1 MQLENINKQRYRKH
15 LNIVIVA
22 GIIALASLSL
32 AISQS
37 AIYLFTDREGTHF
50 WLNVAGVAIALLLI
64 GSVLNRYKS
73 HDFMTEVYYVWRL
86 KQQINYIHRKNQKI
100 NQAVEQDDVNA
111 ILIMVFY
118 YKACRQLY
126 ELDDNTIT
134 LSSLTQKSNE
144 LERIIE
150 SLSLSID
157 INDYQQDMLK
167 SY

>member
-1 MQLENINKQRYRKH
+1 
-15 LNIVIVA
+15 
-22 GIIALASLSL
+22 
-32 AISQS
+32 
-37 AIYLFTDREGTHF
+37 
-50 WLNVAGVAIALLLI
+50 
-64 GSVLNRYKS
+64 
-73 HDFMTEVYYVWRL
+73 
-86 KQQINYIHRKNQKI
+86 
-100 NQAVEQDDVNA
+100 
-111 ILIMVFY
+111 MVFY

-144 LERIIE
+144 LERKIE

>member
-64 GSVLNRYKS
+64 GSVLNRYKD

-111 ILIMVFY
+111 ILIMAFY

-144 LERIIE
+144 LEVKIE
-150 SLSLSID
+150 SLSLTID
-157 INDYQQDMLK
+157 VNDYQQDMLK

>member
-15 LNIVIVA
+15 FNIVIVA
-22 GIIALASLSL
+22 EIIALASLSL

-86 KQQINYIHRKNQKI
+86 KQQINYIHRKTQKI

-111 ILIMVFY
+111 ILIMAFY

-144 LERIIE
+144 LERKIE

>member
-32 AISQS
+32 GISQS
-37 AIYLFTDREGTHF
+37 AIYLFTDREGSHF

-64 GSVLNRYKS
+64 GSVLNRYKE

-111 ILIMVFY
+111 ILIMAFY

-144 LERIIE
+144 LEVKIE
-150 SLSLSID
+150 SLSLTID
-157 INDYQQDMLK
+157 VSDYQQDMLR

>member
-22 GIIALASLSL
+22 GIIVLASLSL

-100 NQAVEQDDVNA
+100 SQAVEQDDVNA
-111 ILIMVFY
+111 ILIMAFY

-144 LERIIE
+144 LERKIE

>member
-32 AISQS
+32 AVSQS

-73 HDFMTEVYYVWRL
+73 HDFMSEVYYVWRL

-111 ILIMVFY
+111 ILIMAFY

-144 LERIIE
+144 LERKIE